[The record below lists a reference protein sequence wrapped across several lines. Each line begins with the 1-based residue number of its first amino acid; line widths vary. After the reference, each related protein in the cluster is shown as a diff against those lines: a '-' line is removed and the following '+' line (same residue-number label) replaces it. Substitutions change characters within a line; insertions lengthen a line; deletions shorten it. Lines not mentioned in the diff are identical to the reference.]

1 MLVGRRQPGGGFAPV
16 NAPEEEAVS
25 PAAMMALTANP
36 TGALGGPQL
45 SAANRVALA
54 SRKARPIF
62 GARMTGDT
70 RAPGVVPEITPGFD
84 GFEPMSFGGTQ
95 LDPAALQAPVDISKT
110 KVRGPAF
117 NEPGGWGER
126 IQLLAASLMNAGGN
140 PMGAQS
146 IYQRLSTRQRQQFEQ
161 RQQQAMWSRQDAQ
174 RAEDRQW
181 QVEDRDAR
189 QNAPQYFMSG
199 RDRVQ
204 YNPAT
209 GDSSVVYDGPE
220 DYEAYAGSL
229 GLQPGDEGYD
239 TALQDFVLRSGGPTA
254 MAGRE
259 ALEGVRQANRVQM
272 RGVPTYRDLHP
283 RAAAPRAGGDS
294 PSRQT
299 MAGTMAPIL
308 AKVSRGETLTPGE
321 QQAWSMY
328 RPRRAAK
335 GGQAQQGSADN
346 PVPVTTRDEAMRLPA
361 GTYFRNPQGK
371 VMRR

>member
-16 NAPEEEAVS
+16 NVPDEESFS
-25 PAAMMALTANP
+25 PTAMLTLAANP
-36 TGALGGPQL
+36 TGAPGGPQL
-45 SAANRVALA
+45 STANRISLA
-54 SRKARPIF
+54 SRKSRPIF
-62 GARMTGDT
+62 GAAMADDT
-70 RAPGVVPEITPGFD
+70 RTPGVVPEIIPGFD
-84 GFEPMSFGGTQ
+84 GAEPMSFGSPQVDT
-95 LDPAALQAPVDISKT
+95 AALQTPIDISKT
-110 KVRGPAF
+110 KVRGPGF

-146 IYQRLSTRQRQQFEQ
+146 IYQRLGTRQRQRFEEQ
-161 RQQQAMWSRQDAQ
+161 QQQASWSRQDAQ

-181 QVEDRDAR
+181 QVEDRDVK

-209 GDSSVVYDGPE
+209 GDSSVVYDGLE

-239 TALQDFVLRSGGPTA
+239 AALQDFILRSGGPTA

-283 RAAAPRAGGDS
+283 RSPASRAGGGA

-308 AKVSRGETLTPGE
+308 AKVSRGEALTPGE

-328 RPRRAAK
+328 RPRRGAK
-335 GGQAQQGSADN
+335 GAQAQQGSAEN
-346 PVPVTTRDEAMRLPA
+346 PVAVTSRDEAMRLPA